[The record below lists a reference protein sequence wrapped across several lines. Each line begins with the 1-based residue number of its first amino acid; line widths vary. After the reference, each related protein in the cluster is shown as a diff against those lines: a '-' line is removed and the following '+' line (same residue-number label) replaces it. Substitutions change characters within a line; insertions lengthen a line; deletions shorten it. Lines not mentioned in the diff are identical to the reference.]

1 MFDQGVEAVKAVCE
15 LTHVF
20 VDRESGRPSAN
31 GMDGSLRAA
40 LERIAVGKVSG
51 KL

>member
-20 VDRESGRPSAN
+20 VGRESGRPSAS
-31 GMDGSLRAA
+31 GMDGEIRGA